1 MSTSSGNSRAG
12 TRTRRRVRTVAQWTV
27 VLGGLGVL
35 AWQLP
40 SLAGETGRLGTELSQ
55 LRWQWIAVAI
65 LLGVAG
71 LVLYGELHRRLLIAG
86 GGAQLSF
93 RTAQAIHFAEN
104 AVSTTLPG
112 VGDAAGFVYATY
124 QLRKRNVDGALAA
137 WSLVLA
143 GTVATIVLIVLGIL
157 GLGWVGRIPMLVAV
171 PLAATVGLAA
181 WACWAVATHPLVL
194 HRCLRGSARL
204 VRRLPVR
211 RAREKDPE
219 EVASRVTKRI
229 RLLRP
234 GKAEWVLVIVLAG
247 LSWVVEYL
255 SLAASVASLGS
266 PVPWSTL
273 VTGFLVVQVSI
284 ALQIFP
290 GGAGLAEAGLLGVLV
305 TSGMPVA
312 RAMACVLVY
321 RLINWIGLAVLGWLA
336 YAVQIQLTPPDERTS
351 LRHPH
356 RQRDDRA

>member
-1 MSTSSGNSRAG
+1 MSASSGNSRRGG
-12 TRTRRRVRTVAQWTV
+12 TRTRQRVRTIAQWTV

-40 SLAGETGRLGTELSQ
+40 ALAGEADRLGAELAQ
-55 LRWQWIAVAI
+55 AQWRWIAVAI

-86 GGAQLSF
+86 GARLNF

-124 QLRKRNVDGALAA
+124 QLRKRNVDAALAA

-143 GTVATIVLIVLGIL
+143 GTVATIVLILLGIL
-157 GLGWVGRIPMLVAV
+157 GLGWVGRIPMLVAA
-171 PLAATVGLAA
+171 PLAALVALAA
-181 WACWAVATHPLVL
+181 GACWAVANRSSVL
-194 HRCLRGSARL
+194 HRCLRGFARL

-211 RAREKDPE
+211 RVRAKDPE
-219 EVASRVTKRI
+219 EVARGLTKRI

-234 GKAEWVLVIVLAG
+234 GKAEWVFVIVLAG

-255 SLAASVASLGS
+255 SLAASVAALGS
-266 PVPWSTL
+266 PVPWSPL
-273 VTGFLVVQVSI
+273 VMGFLVVQASI

-312 RAMACVLVY
+312 QAMACVLIY
-321 RLINWIGLAVLGWLA
+321 RLINWVGLAVLGWVV
-336 YAVQIQLTPPDERTS
+336 YAVQIQQTPPDERTS
-351 LRHPH
+351 LRPGRRRGH
-356 RQRDDRA
+356 R